1 MLGVFGMFLPS
12 KLGFRRG
19 SDGTDTTAVVTEE
32 VTMDWEPMRLN
43 YLGHAA
49 DVLRQ
54 GGGKLSTTGGDP
66 GEPRKPKGCETD
78 CPPG

>member
-1 MLGVFGMFLPS
+1 
-12 KLGFRRG
+12 
-19 SDGTDTTAVVTEE
+19 VTEE

-49 DVLRQ
+49 DVLRL

-66 GEPRKPKGCETD
+66 GEPRKPKGCEPD
-78 CPPG
+78 CPPPPG